1 MDGVCIRL
9 GRIEKGE
16 KCSVTGCGSP
26 AVRSLATDRVSKAG
40 LRVGDSRRAYLCKEH
55 YKELKKRSKKDRLLE
70 KWRMMK

>member
-1 MDGVCIRL
+1 L

-16 KCSVTGCGSP
+16 KCSVTGCANP
-26 AVRSLATDRVSKAG
+26 AVRSLASEKVTKAG
-40 LRVGDSRRAYLCKEH
+40 LNVGNSRRAYLCREH